1 MSSEQTF
8 RAKAPAIMAQLLRD
22 FPITPED
29 AAAILG
35 NLGHESAGL
44 TILQEIKPTVAGS
57 KGGYGWPQWTGPR
70 RRAYEAYCT
79 RTGKDPAS
87 DEANYAYLF
96 IELKGIEGSEK
107 AAIGKLVAAKGLDAK
122 VEAFEKAFLRAGV
135 KHYPSRKQWAKIAL
149 DAWRAKSGTGI
160 PIPEPTLPPA
170 APIPAPPP
178 PIRDVKS
185 AGVPAGMIIAG
196 GLTIAA
202 IAAAIALFTPI
213 F

>member
-1 MSSEQTF
+1 MAKLNAEQTF
-8 RAKAPAIMAQLLRD
+8 RAKAPAIMAQLQSD
-22 FPITPED
+22 FPIGVED

-44 TILQEIKPTVAGS
+44 TILQEIMPTVTGS

-70 RRAYEAYCT
+70 RRAYEAYCA

-107 AAIGKLVAAKGLDAK
+107 AAIGKTVAAKGLDAK
-122 VEAFEKAFLRAGV
+122 VEAFELAFLRAGV

-149 DAWRAKSGTGI
+149 DAWQVAGK
-160 PIPEPTLPPA
+160 PA
-170 APIPAPPP
+170 AKPQPQPTPIVPVP
-178 PIRDVKS
+178 VKGKGPS
-185 AGVPAGMIIAG
+185 VAAIIIAV
-196 GLTIAA
+196 LVIAA
-202 IAAAIALFTPI
+202 VLGGF
-213 F
+213 FVRF

>member
-1 MSSEQTF
+1 MAKLNAEQTF
-8 RAKAPAIMAQLLRD
+8 RAKAPAVMAKLRSD
-22 FPITPED
+22 FPIGVED

-70 RRAYEAYCT
+70 RRAYEAYCA

-107 AAIGKLVAAKGLDAK
+107 AAIGKTVAAKGLDAK
-122 VEAFEKAFLRAGV
+122 VEAFELAFLRAGA

-149 DAWRAKSGTGI
+149 DAWNK
-160 PIPEPTLPPA
+160 A
-170 APIPAPPP
+170 APAPVLPAEPANPNADV
-178 PIRDVKS
+178 IRQQIKIIR
-185 AGVPAGMIIAG
+185 AGLDA
-196 GLTIAA
+196 LEAA
-202 IAAAIALFTPI
+202 L
-213 F
+213 